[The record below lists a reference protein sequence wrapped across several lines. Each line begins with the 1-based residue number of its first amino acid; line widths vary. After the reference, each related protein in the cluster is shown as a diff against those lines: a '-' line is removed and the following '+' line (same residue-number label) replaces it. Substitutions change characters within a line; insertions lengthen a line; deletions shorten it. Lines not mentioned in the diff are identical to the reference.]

1 MKLNK
6 EKISHKKNGNGNKN
20 ELYAS
25 FNNPKTSKN
34 NNYENNNNN
43 YYNIGKYYR
52 NEIYFY

>member
-6 EKISHKKNGNGNKN
+6 EKISHKIIENGNKN
-20 ELYAS
+20 ELYVS

-34 NNYENNNNN
+34 NNYENNNN
-43 YYNIGKYYR
+43 YYNTGKYYR